1 MLAPAHRALARAI
14 RDARRPFVRT
24 FAAAEKPAIA
34 SAINEIK
41 SPRELDE
48 IVPASH
54 TTAIVFDFYA
64 DWCGPCKQLT
74 PTLERIIKERYP
86 KVALVKLNA
95 DAPALAPVMEQLRIS
110 SLPTVMGLSRGRF
123 VDEFKGAIGES
134 DVVKF
139 VDGLIRDLELGGG
152 ATREEEGVGEED
164 GDAAATREDA
174 VAATFAATFAADATT
189 RERIAKTLSEVINA
203 KENVGPELKCR
214 ALAASAMLAIRGD
227 APDAEGARR
236 LVDAGRG
243 LVKGFAEPR
252 ELACAEAWIGLVSDI
267 KTFGV
272 STDVGALEAAH
283 EAEPKNFDAVR
294 ALALAR
300 FASGDQ
306 SGAFDVALLAV
317 KAGFGANE
325 IREEGKKLVVQLIS
339 ACAPGDPLAE
349 ATRKRLA
356 SAWFI

>member
-1 MLAPAHRALARAI
+1 
-14 RDARRPFVRT
+14 
-24 FAAAEKPAIA
+24 
-34 SAINEIK
+34 
-41 SPRELDE
+41 
-48 IVPASH
+48 
-54 TTAIVFDFYA
+54 
-64 DWCGPCKQLT
+64 
-74 PTLERIIKERYP
+74 
-86 KVALVKLNA
+86 
-95 DAPALAPVMEQLRIS
+95 
-110 SLPTVMGLSRGRF
+110 
-123 VDEFKGAIGES
+123 
-134 DVVKF
+134 
-139 VDGLIRDLELGGG
+139 
-152 ATREEEGVGEED
+152 
-164 GDAAATREDA
+164 
-174 VAATFAATFAADATT
+174 
-189 RERIAKTLSEVINA
+189 
-203 KENVGPELKCR
+203 
-214 ALAASAMLAIRGD
+214 MLAIRGD
-227 APDAEGARR
+227 APDEEGARR

-252 ELACAEAWIGLVSDI
+252 ELACAEAWIELVSDI
-267 KTFGV
+267 KMFGV
-272 STDVGALEAAH
+272 STDVGALEAVH